1 MNIIDK
7 NIDEL
12 REYKNNPRMNEA
24 AVEAVANSIREFG
37 FKVPIIIDADGVIV
51 AGHTR
56 KKAAERLGLKT
67 VPCIV
72 ADDLTPEQ
80 VKAFRLADN
89 KVAELAD
96 WDEDKLAIELDAIDM
111 DMEQFGFLEDFEQ
124 EIEEEIIKPEEEFTE
139 SLEEE
144 HNYIVLFFKN
154 DIDWLQAQSLF
165 DIKPVKNLAKSKTG
179 KITKGSNQIGIGR
192 VIDGAKALDKIL
204 EVQQNE
210 NKS

>member
-89 KVAELAD
+89 KVAELSD

-111 DMEQFGFLEDFEQ
+111 NMEQFGFLDDFEQ

>member
-1 MNIIDK
+1 MLTVLSWQGI
-7 NIDEL
+7 
-12 REYKNNPRMNEA
+12 P
-24 AVEAVANSIREFG
+24 V
-37 FKVPIIIDADGVIV
+37 
-51 AGHTR
+51 

-204 EVQQNE
+204 EVQHNE